1 VVNQV
6 VIVGRLTRDPQLRY
20 TRAGVP
26 VTSFVIA
33 VDRYRRNAV
42 GERTTD
48 FIPCV
53 AFDQQAEF
61 VGQFGRK
68 GALVSVEGSLQ
79 TRRRV
84 MPDGQQRWIV
94 EVRVRRVQLLERR
107 RPAASEAMPPVE
119 APSTKA
125 VPQVEDELAAPIE
138 DEFPMELADLEEP
151 IEDFDLGEGEE
162 QLPI

>member
-1 VVNQV
+1 MVNQV

-20 TRAGVP
+20 TAAGVP

-33 VDRYRRNAV
+33 VDRYRRNAL
-42 GERTTD
+42 GERVTD

-53 AFDQQAEF
+53 AFRQQAEF
-61 VGQFGRK
+61 IGQFGRK

-84 MPDGQQRWIV
+84 MPDGQQRLVV
-94 EVRVRRVQLLERR
+94 EVLARRVQLLERR
-107 RPAASEAMPPVE
+107 RPVVTEGEPPASPEV
-119 APSTKA
+119 APL
-125 VPQVEDELAAPIE
+125 PEEQFEAPIE
-138 DEFPMELADLEEP
+138 GEFPMELPDLEEP
-151 IEDFDLGEGEE
+151 IDEFDLNEGEE

>member
-1 VVNQV
+1 MVNQV

-20 TRAGVP
+20 TAAGVP

-33 VDRYRRNAV
+33 VDRYRRNV
-42 GERTTD
+42 LGERVTD

-53 AFDQQAEF
+53 AFRQQAEF
-61 VGQFGRK
+61 IGQFGRK

-84 MPDGQQRWIV
+84 MPDGQQRLVV
-94 EVRVRRVQLLERR
+94 EVLVRRVQLLERR
-107 RPAASEAMPPVE
+107 RPAVAEGAPPASVPTAEVTTPPEEHFE
-119 APSTKA
+119 AP
-125 VPQVEDELAAPIE
+125 VE
-138 DEFPMELADLEEP
+138 DEFPMELPDLEEP
-151 IEDFDLGEGEE
+151 IDEFDLGEE